1 MSFSSISPVHTIRYV
16 ARAAA
21 QLLPSMLQPA
31 VFGDSRA
38 QSSFESAPEASTSRH
53 TQKFD
58 PTEYDVDL
66 TSGFLPSE
74 PPLARL
80 PPAFELWEQALDAAN
95 RPNGVLSLG
104 EDVSTEAVAKRES
117 SRKWRENIA
126 SVCSRSRCLAFK
138 L

>member
-21 QLLPSMLQPA
+21 QLLPSILQPA
-31 VFGDSRA
+31 TLGDTRA
-38 QSSFESAPEASTSRH
+38 QSAPEASTSRH

-58 PTEYDVDL
+58 PAEYDVDL

-104 EDVSTEAVAKRES
+104 EDVSIEAIAKRES
-117 SRKWRENIA
+117 SQKWRENIA
-126 SVCSRSRCLAFK
+126 SVCPRSRCFTFK